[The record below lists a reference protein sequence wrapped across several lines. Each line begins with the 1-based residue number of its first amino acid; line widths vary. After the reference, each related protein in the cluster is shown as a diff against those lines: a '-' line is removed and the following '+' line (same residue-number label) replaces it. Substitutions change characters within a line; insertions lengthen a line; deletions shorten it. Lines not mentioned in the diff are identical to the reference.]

1 MGVPAGLPGANTSGG
16 GFKDWWKDN
25 IQDTGVGGFL
35 SGLFD
40 TGANYAAAQDVM
52 DRLSKVGG
60 TLAKSFPEIGEEAF
74 EKSQFKPFTV
84 TSGTGTTSA
93 LVDPETGEF
102 SGVSNTLSGPAA
114 AQQQGIQNI
123 ISGML
128 GGGGTG
134 RPAPYAN
141 AFGISGPQ
149 RPSMANPAG
158 SIGGMIPTP
167 PLSSRFNNV
176 TPERLQKA
184 EEERRKYLERNNGV
198 DKHNL
203 ANDIYNFMSKQP
215 GDIGYT
221 TFGPVVPEFLKKKTK
236 PPSNQIDSGSIVTQ
250 VTRGGQPVQPPTQ
263 PMFTS
268 ATPTSISDQA
278 FGGVGG
284 LLSAVTG
291 DRGSREQQIYDR
303 IRATQTPE
311 EDRQRQLL
319 NDQLLSQGRLGLS
332 TAMFGGSPEQFAQEK
347 ARAEAMNQ
355 ASLAAMGQAGQ
366 ERAQDL
372 ATATGLFGLGSQGS
386 MLPYQLQGM
395 QGQNLAQMMGLQ
407 YMPEQM
413 MLEQL
418 GAGTNVASIAD
429 MGRRYGAGLFDES
442 AGSGLEALMNTELAK
457 ADFLKSIYANAL
469 GGGGTEGGGSWF
481 GDIISGIFEGV

>member
-1 MGVPAGLPGANTSGG
+1 MAGVPGGNTSGG
-16 GFKDWWKDN
+16 GFRDWWKDN

-40 TGANYAAAQDVM
+40 TGANYAAAQDVI

-60 TLAKSFPEIGEEAF
+60 TLAKSFPEIGQEAF
-74 EKSQFKPFTV
+74 EKSQFKPFTI

-93 LVDPETGEF
+93 LTDPITGEF

-114 AQQQGIQNI
+114 TQTTGVQNI
-123 ISGML
+123 LSGML
-128 GGGGTG
+128 GG
-134 RPAPYAN
+134 Y
-141 AFGISGPQ
+141 SGD
-149 RPSMANPAG
+149 RT
-158 SIGGMIPTP
+158 GGMAGT
-167 PLSSRFNNV
+167 
-176 TPERLQKA
+176 
-184 EEERRKYLERNNGV
+184 
-198 DKHNL
+198 
-203 ANDIYNFMSKQP
+203 
-215 GDIGYT
+215 IG
-221 TFGPVVPEFLKKKTK
+221 
-236 PPSNQIDSGSIVTQ
+236 N
-250 VTRGGQPVQPPTQ
+250 
-263 PMFTS
+263 
-268 ATPTSISDQA
+268 QA
-278 FGGVGG
+278 FGGVGN
-284 LLSAVTG
+284 LLSSVTG
-291 DRGSREQQIYDR
+291 DRGAREQQIYAR
-303 IRATQTPE
+303 IRATPTPE

-372 ATATGLFGLGSQGS
+372 ATATGLFGLGAQGS
-386 MLPYQLQGM
+386 QLPLQLQGM

-418 GAGTNVASIAD
+418 GAGTNLASIAD

-442 AGSGLEALMNTELAK
+442 AGAGLEGLMNTELAK
-457 ADFLKSIYANAL
+457 ADFLKTIYSNAL
-469 GGGGTEGGGSWF
+469 GGGGDEGGSWF

>member
-1 MGVPAGLPGANTSGG
+1 MAGVPGGNTSGG
-16 GFKDWWKDN
+16 GFKDWWQDN

-35 SGLFD
+35 SGLFE
-40 TGANYAAAQDVM
+40 TGANYAGAQDVM
-52 DRLSKVGG
+52 DRLSQVGG

-74 EKSQFKPFTV
+74 DKSQFKPFTV

-134 RPAPYAN
+134 RPAPYVN
-141 AFGISGPQ
+141 APGISGPT
-149 RPSMANPAG
+149 RPSIANPTG
-158 SIGGMIPTP
+158 SIGGMIPGGDDSWFGMV
-167 PLSSRFNNV
+167 SS
-176 TPERLQKA
+176 A
-184 EEERRKYLERNNGV
+184 
-198 DKHNL
+198 
-203 ANDIYNFMSKQP
+203 
-215 GDIGYT
+215 DIGLNGRPT
-221 TFGPVVPEFLKKKTK
+221 VDNTGKFIN
-236 PPSNQIDSGSIVTQ
+236 NQTGEIRYG
-250 VTRGGQPVQPPTQ
+250 RPTQ
-263 PMFTS
+263 PMFTN

-418 GAGTNVASIAD
+418 GAGTNLASIAD

-457 ADFLKSIYANAL
+457 ADFLKTIYSNAL
-469 GGGGTEGGGSWF
+469 GGGGTESGGSWF

>member
-1 MGVPAGLPGANTSGG
+1 V
-16 GFKDWWKDN
+16 
-25 IQDTGVGGFL
+25 
-35 SGLFD
+35 
-40 TGANYAAAQDVM
+40 
-52 DRLSKVGG
+52 
-60 TLAKSFPEIGEEAF
+60 
-74 EKSQFKPFTV
+74 
-84 TSGTGTTSA
+84 
-93 LVDPETGEF
+93 
-102 SGVSNTLSGPAA
+102 
-114 AQQQGIQNI
+114 QNI
-123 ISGML
+123 LSGML
-128 GGGGTG
+128 GG
-134 RPAPYAN
+134 Y
-141 AFGISGPQ
+141 SGD
-149 RPSMANPAG
+149 RT
-158 SIGGMIPTP
+158 GGMAGT
-167 PLSSRFNNV
+167 
-176 TPERLQKA
+176 
-184 EEERRKYLERNNGV
+184 
-198 DKHNL
+198 
-203 ANDIYNFMSKQP
+203 
-215 GDIGYT
+215 IG
-221 TFGPVVPEFLKKKTK
+221 
-236 PPSNQIDSGSIVTQ
+236 N
-250 VTRGGQPVQPPTQ
+250 
-263 PMFTS
+263 
-268 ATPTSISDQA
+268 QA
-278 FGGVGG
+278 FGGVGN
-284 LLSAVTG
+284 LLSSVTG
-291 DRGSREQQIYDR
+291 DRGAREQQIYDR

-386 MLPYQLQGM
+386 MLPLQLQGM
-395 QGQNLAQMMGLQ
+395 EGQNLAAMMGLQ

-413 MLEQL
+413 LLEQL

>member
-1 MGVPAGLPGANTSGG
+1 MAEETGYWSVADAARGNTGG
-16 GFKDWWKDN
+16 GFKNWWKDN

-35 SGLFD
+35 SGLFE

-74 EKSQFKPFTV
+74 EKSQFKPFTI

-128 GGGGTG
+128 GGG
-134 RPAPYAN
+134 RPAPY
-141 AFGISGPQ
+141 ISGPT
-149 RPSMANPAG
+149 RPSMANPAGSIGGEIISSGQRPSAAQLSG

-167 PLSSRFNNV
+167 PLSSTFNNV

-203 ANDIYNFMSKQP
+203 ANDIYNFMATQP
-215 GDIGYT
+215 GDQDHRT
-221 TFGPVVPEFLKKKTK
+221 TGPAQ
-236 PPSNQIDSGSIVTQ
+236 PPQL
-250 VTRGGQPVQPPTQ
+250 PTQ

-291 DRGSREQQIYDR
+291 DRGTREQQIYDR

-311 EDRQRQLL
+311 ENRQRQLL

-418 GAGTNVASIAD
+418 GAGTNLASIAD
-429 MGRRYGAGLFDES
+429 LGRRYGAGLFGEG
-442 AGSGLEALMNTELAK
+442 AGAGLESVLNTELAK
-457 ADFLKSIYANAL
+457 ADVLKSIYSGAL
-469 GGGGTEGGGSWF
+469 GGGGDEGGSWF
-481 GDIISGIFEGV
+481 GDIISGIFGD

>member
-1 MGVPAGLPGANTSGG
+1 MGVPAGLPGANTSSG

-141 AFGISGPQ
+141 SPGISGPQ

-203 ANDIYNFMSKQP
+203 ANDIYNFMATQP
-215 GDIGYT
+215 GDQDHIT
-221 TFGPVVPEFLKKKTK
+221 TG
-236 PPSNQIDSGSIVTQ
+236 
-250 VTRGGQPVQPPTQ
+250 PVQPPIQ
-263 PMFTS
+263 PMFTN

-311 EDRQRQLL
+311 EERQRQLL

-418 GAGTNVASIAD
+418 GAGTNLASIAD

-457 ADFLKSIYANAL
+457 ADFLKTIYSNAL
-469 GGGGTEGGGSWF
+469 GGGGTESGGSWF

>member
-1 MGVPAGLPGANTSGG
+1 MGFLTDKLGLPE
-16 GFKDWWKDN
+16 
-25 IQDTGVGGFL
+25 GVSNFL
-35 SGLFD
+35 GGLFE

-60 TLAKSFPEIGEEAF
+60 TLAEGFPKIGEEAF

-134 RPAPYAN
+134 RPAPYMSA
-141 AFGISGPQ
+141 PQ

-158 SIGGMIPTP
+158 SIGGMIPGGNDFSP
-167 PLSSRFNNV
+167 MASS
-176 TPERLQKA
+176 A
-184 EEERRKYLERNNGV
+184 
-198 DKHNL
+198 
-203 ANDIYNFMSKQP
+203 
-215 GDIGYT
+215 DIGFNGRPT
-221 TFGPVVPEFLKKKTK
+221 VDNTGKFIN
-236 PPSNQIDSGSIVTQ
+236 NQTGEIRYGK
-250 VTRGGQPVQPPTQ
+250 PTQ
-263 PMFTS
+263 PMFTN

-291 DRGSREQQIYDR
+291 DRGTREQQIYDR

-355 ASLAAMGQAGQ
+355 ASLAAIDQAGQ

-418 GAGTNVASIAD
+418 GAGTNLASIAD

-442 AGSGLEALMNTELAK
+442 AGAGLEGLMNTELAK
-457 ADFLKSIYANAL
+457 ADFLKTIYSNAL
-469 GGGGTEGGGSWF
+469 GGGGTESGGSWF
-481 GDIISGIFEGV
+481 GDIISGIFG

>member
-1 MGVPAGLPGANTSGG
+1 MAGVPGGNTSGG

-60 TLAKSFPEIGEEAF
+60 TLAKSFPEIGQEAA
-74 EKSQFKPFTV
+74 EMAEFKPFTV
-84 TSGTGTTSA
+84 TTGTGTVTTTPEGGFTTA
-93 LVDPETGEF
+93 LGDKG
-102 SGVSNTLSGPAA
+102 A
-114 AQQQGIQNI
+114 AQTEGVQNI
-123 ISGML
+123 LSGML
-128 GGGGTG
+128 GG
-134 RPAPYAN
+134 Y
-141 AFGISGPQ
+141 SGD
-149 RPSMANPAG
+149 RT
-158 SIGGMIPTP
+158 GGMAGT
-167 PLSSRFNNV
+167 
-176 TPERLQKA
+176 
-184 EEERRKYLERNNGV
+184 
-198 DKHNL
+198 
-203 ANDIYNFMSKQP
+203 
-215 GDIGYT
+215 IG
-221 TFGPVVPEFLKKKTK
+221 
-236 PPSNQIDSGSIVTQ
+236 N
-250 VTRGGQPVQPPTQ
+250 
-263 PMFTS
+263 
-268 ATPTSISDQA
+268 QA

-284 LLSAVTG
+284 LLSSVTG
-291 DRGSREQQIYDR
+291 DRGAREQQIYDR

-386 MLPYQLQGM
+386 MLPLQLQGM
-395 QGQNLAQMMGLQ
+395 EGQNLAAMMGLQ

-413 MLEQL
+413 LLEQL

-457 ADFLKSIYANAL
+457 ADFLKTIYSNAL
-469 GGGGTEGGGSWF
+469 GGGGDEGGSWF